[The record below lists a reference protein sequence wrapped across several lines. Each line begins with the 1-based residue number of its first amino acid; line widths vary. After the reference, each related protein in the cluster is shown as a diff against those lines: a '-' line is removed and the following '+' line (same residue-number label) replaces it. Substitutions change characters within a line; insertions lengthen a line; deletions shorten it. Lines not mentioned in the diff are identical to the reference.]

1 MTALALEVPQPGEP
15 PSPIIP
21 DTPGTPAEPV
31 TPAVPPEPATPAEP
45 PPGAPEVPTE
55 PSSAGR
61 APRPERRAPWAPA
74 GGPMTPPGAHGG
86 RMRRCPAASAA
97 PRFHPG
103 PPAGP
108 GADAD
113 RAPRSARATRRRP
126 PRRRFVR
133 AIRSRPPGAD
143 PPSLGLHGLR
153 PVQRRRRARRL
164 GGGPGRLDRP
174 VFYAVVDV
182 ATGAAAGV
190 VSFLRIT
197 PEHGVIEIGHVWFGA
212 ALQRTP
218 QATEAIFLWP
228 ATRSTTS
235 AIAGWSGSAMR
246 PTLAP
251 GPPPSASASPSRA
264 SSASTWWSR
273 AATATRPGFR
283 SSTASGRRC
292 ATRSRHGWHRR
303 TSTPTPPAP
312 VAGRPALT
320 ASSPARCGQ
329 TDASRAHSR
338 AHAPFDLDRRH
349 QLRARHRPGEAL
361 QRSEPQDGSL
371 QPAQQEDRIAHP
383 AAARRRVAGEEVA
396 YEDLVKGYEISP
408 DRYVVIDP
416 SSLTP
421 SSRAG
426 PRRSKSR
433 TSSTSTTSIRSS
445 TTTRTTWRRP
455 PAGPS
460 RTGSCS
466 RRCARRARW
475 RSPRS

>member
-1 MTALALEVPQPGEP
+1 M
-15 PSPIIP
+15 
-21 DTPGTPAEPV
+21 GTGR
-31 TPAVPPEPATPAEP
+31 
-45 PPGAPEVPTE
+45 GAYD
-55 PSSAGR
+55 SAGCPWWQD
-61 APRPERRAPWAPA
+61 APV
-74 GGPMTPPGAHGG
+74 
-86 RMRRCPAASAA
+86 PAASAA

-143 PPSLGLHGLR
+143 PVSGTTWATARSTTPARSPTGRRPRPARPTRLLR
-153 PVQRRRRARRL
+153 GRRRRDRRGGRGRQLPADHPRARRH
-164 GGGPGRLDRP
+164 RDRP
-174 VFYAVVDV
+174 CLV
-182 ATGAAAGV
+182 
-190 VSFLRIT
+190 R
-197 PEHGVIEIGHVWFGA
+197 A

-303 TSTPTPPAP
+303 TSTPTPP
-312 VAGRPALT
+312 
-320 ASSPARCGQ
+320 
-329 TDASRAHSR
+329 
-338 AHAPFDLDRRH
+338 
-349 QLRARHRPGEAL
+349 
-361 QRSEPQDGSL
+361 
-371 QPAQQEDRIAHP
+371 
-383 AAARRRVAGEEVA
+383 
-396 YEDLVKGYEISP
+396 
-408 DRYVVIDP
+408 
-416 SSLTP
+416 
-421 SSRAG
+421 
-426 PRRSKSR
+426 RRSLADLR
-433 TSSTSTTSIRSS
+433 
-445 TTTRTTWRRP
+445 
-455 PAGPS
+455 
-460 RTGSCS
+460 
-466 RRCARRARW
+466 
-475 RSPRS
+475 